1 MQSQRA
7 CLVINPRDGQNVAK
21 LPAILAVFSAAG
33 WHTDVVLKEYGGHA
47 MELAT
52 EAARKGYDIVIGYGG
67 DGTLNQVVNGMM
79 NGKKKKKSLVG
90 VLPGGTANVWATEVS
105 VPSDPVKAALTL
117 VSSEARKADVGHVE
131 VTTLTFLSTT
141 QGNEEQP
148 PIQETP
154 GTIAQVRKVKYAAK
168 ARHHFLLMAGLGIDA
183 AVMGQV
189 DKTLKHRIGV
199 LSVGIAAAEKLP
211 EQHEF
216 SVEIRVTEKESG
228 TESVWQGDAL
238 QVIIG
243 NTRRYASI
251 LEMTSEASI
260 DDGMLDVCVVMAGDP
275 LSTMQ
280 QITSLLVRRRPDN
293 QHTQFFRGAHLS
305 IRIPA
310 SIGLQLDGSAV
321 NLKDYLSKSDREAL
335 QCAQDAEHVL
345 VTYRF
350 DALPGVLH
358 VAIPST
364 YDGPLFERSHQEEMP
379 QTSEQRHSAGADEKQ
394 PDTSSPSEQQSHE
407 QSSVQLDRGRKVT
420 VVGVATRSEKKCAC
434 IVAATTSKSSTGEI
448 MPVAICIDEY
458 TELLKRTGEPAA
470 ARDVQRLQEG
480 AEIVVEG
487 KKSKREVIHATR
499 AVV

>member
-1 MQSQRA
+1 MHSQRA
-7 CLVINPRDGQNVAK
+7 CLVINPRDGQNLAK

-33 WHTDVVLKEYGGHA
+33 WHTDVVLKEYGGHT

-117 VSSEARKADVGHVE
+117 VGSEARKADVGHVE
-131 VTTLTFLSTT
+131 VTTLTFLATT
-141 QGNEEQP
+141 QGKEEQP
-148 PIQETP
+148 PIQDTA
-154 GTIAQVRKVKYAAK
+154 GAMAQVRKVKYSAK
-168 ARHHFLLMAGLGIDA
+168 ARHHFMLMAGLGIDA

-216 SVEIRVTEKESG
+216 SVEISVTEKESG
-228 TESVWQGDAL
+228 TERVWQGDAL

-293 QHTQFFRGAHLS
+293 QNTQFFRGAHLS

-321 NLKDYLSKSDREAL
+321 NLKDYLSKSDSEAL
-335 QCAQDAEHVL
+335 QCDQDAEHVL

-358 VAIPST
+358 VAVPST

-379 QTSEQRHSAGADEKQ
+379 QTSEQQRSVSADEKQ

-407 QSSVQLDRGRKVT
+407 QSSIQLDRGRKVT
-420 VVGVATRSEKKCAC
+420 VVGVATLSEKQWAC

-458 TELLKRTGEPAA
+458 TELSKRTGEPAA
-470 ARDVQRLQEG
+470 ALDVQRLQEG

>member
-1 MQSQRA
+1 MQSQRV
-7 CLVINPRDGQNVAK
+7 CLVINPRDGQNVAQ

-33 WHTDVVLKEYGGHA
+33 WQTAVVLKEYGGHT

-79 NGKKKKKSLVG
+79 NGKQKKQSLVG
-90 VLPGGTANVWATEVS
+90 MLPGGTANVWATEVS
-105 VPSDPVKAALTL
+105 IPSDPVKAALTL
-117 VSSEARKADVGHVE
+117 LSSEARKVDVGHVE
-131 VTTLTFLSTT
+131 VTPLTFLATP
-141 QGNEEQP
+141 QGNEQL
-148 PIQETP
+148 PIQDTP
-154 GTIAQVRKVKYAAK
+154 GTIAQVRKVQHAAK

-211 EQHEF
+211 EQHAF

-228 TESVWQGDAL
+228 TERVWQGDAL

-251 LEMTSEASI
+251 LEMTSEASL

-275 LSTMQ
+275 LS
-280 QITSLLVRRRPDN
+280 
-293 QHTQFFRGAHLS
+293 

-310 SIGLQLDGSAV
+310 SIRLQLDGSAV

-350 DALPGVLH
+350 AALPDVLH

-364 YDGPLFERSHQEEMP
+364 YDGPLFERSHQEEMS
-379 QTSEQRHSAGADEKQ
+379 QTSGQQHSAGADEKQ
-394 PDTSSPSEQQSHE
+394 PDTSEQQSHE
-407 QSSVQLDRGRKVT
+407 QSTAQLDRGRKVT

-448 MPVAICIDEY
+448 MAVVICIDTQ
-458 TELLKRTGEPAA
+458 TELLKRTGEAAA

>member
-1 MQSQRA
+1 
-7 CLVINPRDGQNVAK
+7 
-21 LPAILAVFSAAG
+21 
-33 WHTDVVLKEYGGHA
+33 
-47 MELAT
+47 
-52 EAARKGYDIVIGYGG
+52 
-67 DGTLNQVVNGMM
+67 
-79 NGKKKKKSLVG
+79 
-90 VLPGGTANVWATEVS
+90 
-105 VPSDPVKAALTL
+105 
-117 VSSEARKADVGHVE
+117 
-131 VTTLTFLSTT
+131 
-141 QGNEEQP
+141 
-148 PIQETP
+148 
-154 GTIAQVRKVKYAAK
+154 
-168 ARHHFLLMAGLGIDA
+168 
-183 AVMGQV
+183 MGQV

-199 LSVGIAAAEKLP
+199 ISVGIAAAEKLP

-228 TESVWQGDAL
+228 TERVWQGDAL

-275 LSTMQ
+275 LSTMR

-293 QHTQFFRGAHLS
+293 QNTQFFRGAHLS

-310 SIGLQLDGSAV
+310 SIGLQLDGSVV

-350 DALPGVLH
+350 DALPRVLH

-394 PDTSSPSEQQSHE
+394 PDTSSPSEQQSQE

-420 VVGVATRSEKKCAC
+420 VVGVATRSEKKCAF

-470 ARDVQRLQEG
+470 ALDVQRLQEG

>member
-7 CLVINPRDGQNVAK
+7 CLVINPRDGQNVAQ

-52 EAARKGYDIVIGYGG
+52 EAANKGYDIVIGYGG

-79 NGKKKKKSLVG
+79 NGKQKKQSLVG

-117 VSSEARKADVGHVE
+117 VSSEAPKADVGHVE

-189 DKTLKHRIGV
+189 DKTLKHRMGV

-211 EQHEF
+211 EQHAF
-216 SVEIRVTEKESG
+216 SVEISVTEKESG

-251 LEMTSEASI
+251 VEMTSEASI

-275 LSTMQ
+275 LSTMR

-310 SIGLQLDGSAV
+310 SIGLQLDGSVV

-335 QCAQDAEHVL
+335 HCAQDAEHVL

-350 DALPGVLH
+350 DALPRVLH

-364 YDGPLFERSHQEEMP
+364 YDGPLFERSNPEQMP
-379 QTSEQRHSAGADEKQ
+379 QTPEQRHSAGADEKQ

-458 TELLKRTGEPAA
+458 TELLKRTGEAA
-470 ARDVQRLQEG
+470 NARDVQRLQEG

-499 AVV
+499 ALV

>member
-7 CLVINPRDGQNVAK
+7 CLVINPRDGQNLAK

-67 DGTLNQVVNGMM
+67 DGTLNQVVNGLM

-117 VSSEARKADVGHVE
+117 VSSEARKVDVGHVE
-131 VTTLTFLSTT
+131 VTTLTFLATP

-148 PIQETP
+148 PIQDTP
-154 GTIAQVRKVKYAAK
+154 GTIAQVRKVTYAAK

-228 TESVWQGDAL
+228 TERVWQGDAL

-364 YDGPLFERSHQEEMP
+364 YDGPLFERSHQEETP
-379 QTSEQRHSAGADEKQ
+379 QTSEQQHSAGADEKQ
-394 PDTSSPSEQQSHE
+394 PDTSSSSEQQTHE
-407 QSSVQLDRGRKVT
+407 QSELEHGRKVT
-420 VVGVATRSEKKCAC
+420 VVGVATRSEKKCAF

-470 ARDVQRLQEG
+470 ALDVQRLQEG